1 MFKLSDFLFMETQF
15 PRGEQIVLDFDTYH
29 LSIVR
34 NSMSIGN
41 ESGLYEICVFNA
53 KGGLA
58 NDVVKL
64 ENIGNDEFGIKG
76 NLTEAEVDAIIMS
89 ICDLTKT
96 SPIQV

>member
-58 NDVVKL
+58 TVPTKL

-76 NLTEAEVDAIIMS
+76 SLTEAEVDAIIMNM
-89 ICDLTKT
+89 CDIAKT

>member
-34 NSMSIGN
+34 NSMSSGN
-41 ESGLYEICVFNA
+41 ESGLYEICVFKA
-53 KGGLA
+53 RSGVA
-58 NDVVKL
+58 TVPVKL
-64 ENIGNDEFGIKG
+64 KNVGNDEFGVKG